1 VLLAMAGCST
11 FIETGSIVRTPCT
24 HVGVR
29 PTNLTMLDDESDAYG
44 VSFRVRTDWPAACSP

>member
-1 VLLAMAGCST
+1 MAGCST